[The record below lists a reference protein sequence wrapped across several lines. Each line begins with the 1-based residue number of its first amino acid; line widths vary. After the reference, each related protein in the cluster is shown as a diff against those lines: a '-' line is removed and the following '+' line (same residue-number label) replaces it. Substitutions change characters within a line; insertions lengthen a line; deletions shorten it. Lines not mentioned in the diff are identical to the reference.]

1 MQKKIEEF
9 SKNAKYIKFI
19 PFTISGFLA
28 VFVDDIL
35 GDAILMLTAIM
46 LVGSYSFFFLG
57 GCSPIHMRFSVAAI
71 GLVCVG
77 LSFTS
82 GCCIAFYFEQKV
94 SNIHAILPFLLIGIG
109 VDDMFVVCN
118 AIDQTPYHLSIK
130 ERLRLGVLHAG
141 PSITITSLTNC
152 LAFAFGSFTSLIG
165 LNSLCIYSCLC
176 IFMLYI
182 SVLTIFLPV
191 VTWDLRRQEKRK
203 RECCG
208 CCCCKE
214 DSILCCFGK
223 LLSEK

>member
-1 MQKKIEEF
+1 MRANLNRFVILLDPKRKADPETFTDEYTADAWLDEWELQMQYKIEEF
-9 SKNAKYIKFI
+9 SRSAKYIKFI

-35 GDAILMLTAIM
+35 GDAFLMLTAIM

-57 GCSPIHMRFSVAAI
+57 GCSPIHMRFTVAFM

-118 AIDQTPYHLSIK
+118 AID
-130 ERLRLGVLHAG
+130 
-141 PSITITSLTNC
+141 
-152 LAFAFGSFTSLIG
+152 
-165 LNSLCIYSCLC
+165 
-176 IFMLYI
+176 
-182 SVLTIFLPV
+182 
-191 VTWDLRRQEKRK
+191 
-203 RECCG
+203 
-208 CCCCKE
+208 
-214 DSILCCFGK
+214 
-223 LLSEK
+223 